1 MGKFKESVNDYLA
14 PLWKTEKV
22 INETVMFVGEDDVA
36 ELLYEP
42 EEILSVRNYRLD
54 RNYQPDEDYLLE
66 GKRIRRGRNSAIPYW
81 DQQAYYAP
89 DYNVFAIG
97 AKEEICEKMG
107 GKRYLKYGEGDT
119 FTSKQI
125 AVSYIRKDTFAGEI
139 PRGKCEKFPKV
150 LARLRRGERLKF
162 LFYGDSITTGCNAS
176 GTAMGGMIPPYMPP
190 FDELVC
196 RYLTEK
202 YGACIEKINTAVGGM
217 DTQWGVDNFEE
228 RVLSHEP
235 DFIVIAFGMNDLQT
249 PFEKYRA
256 MIKDMIDRAHTA
268 LPDAEIMLVSSI
280 LPNDE
285 AEKAWFANQR
295 FFYRELLALER
306 EYAFVATA
314 DVTTMHRQ
322 ILAAGKRYRDMTANN
337 INHPNDFLI
346 RLYAQII
353 LTTLLGE
360 NFDL

>member
-1 MGKFKESVNDYLA
+1 MKKFKESVNDYLT
-14 PLWKTEKV
+14 PFWKAEKV

-42 EEILSVRNYRLD
+42 EKILSVRNYCLD
-54 RNYQPDEDYLLE
+54 RNYRPDKDYLLE
-66 GKRIRRGRNSAIPYW
+66 GKRIRRGENSAIPYW
-81 DQQAYYAP
+81 DKQTYYAT

-97 AKEEICEKMG
+97 AKGEICEKMG

-125 AVSYIRKDTFAGEI
+125 AVSYIRKDAFAGEI
-139 PRGKCEKFPKV
+139 PQGKSEKFPKV
-150 LARLRRGERLKF
+150 LSRLCGRERLKF

-176 GTAMGGMIPPYMPP
+176 GTAMGGMVPPYMPP

-196 RYLTEK
+196 QYLTEK

-228 RVLSHEP
+228 RVLSYAP

-249 PFEKYRA
+249 PFAKYRA

-280 LPNDE
+280 LPNEEADE
-285 AEKAWFANQR
+285 NWFANQR
-295 FFYRELLALER
+295 FFYKELLVLEK
-306 EYAFVATA
+306 EYSFVATA
-314 DVTTMHRQ
+314 DVTTMHTQ

-353 LTTLLGE
+353 LTTLLGKE
-360 NFDL
+360 FDL